1 MIFENVIE
9 NLHDVLRRIENYV
22 LSKAEY
28 YKLRLFKSVMK
39 TIIPM
44 VNLLIFGSLF
54 LFVLLFL
61 SIGAAFWIGSLLDQV
76 FIGFII
82 VGGFYAL
89 IFLLMLL
96 VGRRIIRRKL
106 LRAFSSLLFDE
117 NKEMHENPED

>member
-82 VGGFYAL
+82 VGVFYAL

>member
-44 VNLLIFGSLF
+44 VNLLVFGSLF

-82 VGGFYAL
+82 VGVFYAL

>member
-44 VNLLIFGSLF
+44 VNLLVFGSLF

-82 VGGFYAL
+82 VGGFYAF